1 VRILVVQPGPAFS
14 VADVCVGWVEA
25 LTELGVQ
32 VAESKLG
39 ERLTFFEGARFEREP
54 GLFTRALPDNTA
66 IVRLAVDGLYSELY
80 RFKPDVL
87 LCISAMFLPADLLD
101 LARIYGTRVVVIHTE
116 SPYEDDRQ
124 IALAEHADMNLLN
137 DPINIDL
144 FPRALYLP
152 HAYRPTLHH
161 PGPGEPGMVCDFA
174 FVGTGYASRIA
185 FFEAMDLAG
194 LDVVLAGNWQQL
206 HPRSPLHAH
215 VAHDLRRCL
224 DNTDTA
230 QLYRSAKVGL
240 NLYRRES
247 NDPDLSEGWSIG
259 PREVE
264 MAACGLPFVR
274 DRRGET
280 DEVFGMLPAF
290 DSPDEAAEQ
299 IRWLLHHD
307 DERTALASKA
317 REAIADRTFANHA
330 AVLLRLLDKE

>member
-1 VRILVVQPGPAFS
+1 
-14 VADVCVGWVEA
+14 
-25 LTELGVQ
+25 
-32 VAESKLG
+32 
-39 ERLTFFEGARFEREP
+39 
-54 GLFTRALPDNTA
+54 
-66 IVRLAVDGLYSELY
+66 
-80 RFKPDVL
+80 
-87 LCISAMFLPADLLD
+87 
-101 LARIYGTRVVVIHTE
+101 
-116 SPYEDDRQ
+116 
-124 IALAEHADMNLLN
+124 
-137 DPINIDL
+137 
-144 FPRALYLP
+144 
-152 HAYRPTLHH
+152 
-161 PGPGEPGMVCDFA
+161 MVCDFA

-264 MAACGLPFVR
+264 MAACGHCFVR
-274 DRRGET
+274 DPRGET
-280 DEVFGMLPAF
+280 DEVLGMLPAF

-299 IRWLLHHD
+299 LRWLLP
-307 DERTALASKA
+307 TTTSA
-317 REAIADRTFANHA
+317 RRSPVRPARRSPTGHSPTTPR
-330 AVLLRLLDKE
+330 VLLRLLDKE